1 MLQKNKVCNGA
12 MMQISLKKKFII
24 ILLIAIVIGAI
35 VTVDSYYNSKKKSI
49 EKNYIPD
56 NYRAYLQKE
65 ERNISQLGSMSKQE
79 SLQYLQKIFGSLQ
92 YDNANEESD
101 YVPEQVT
108 PALHELK
115 EKNYELYTLN
125 NTIFL
130 LQKKEGLPPIVWV
143 PISDNQADI
152 RECNSILE
160 TIAVLK
166 ERIDS
171 GKETYEER
179 MQYYV
184 LKKSFFEN
192 KLELMDY
199 YLNLL
204 NEEKA
209 HYKNDDN
216 PEHGDESIVWQI
228 EEIEKI
234 KGLLKKEIENI
245 HSQLH

>member
-1 MLQKNKVCNGA
+1 
-12 MMQISLKKKFII
+12 MMQQSFLKKKFII
-24 ILLIAIVIGAI
+24 ILLIVIVIGAI
-35 VTVDSYYNSKKKSI
+35 VTAYLYYSSKKNFI
-49 EKNYIPD
+49 EKKYMPD

-65 ERNISQLGSMSKQE
+65 EKNISQLETMSKQE
-79 SLQYLQKIFGSLQ
+79 SLQFLQKIFGSIQ
-92 YDNANEESD
+92 YDTTNDDGD
-101 YVPEQVT
+101 YVPEQVA

-125 NTIFL
+125 NAIFL

-152 RECNSILE
+152 RECNSILA

-166 ERIDS
+166 EKIDS

-204 NEEKA
+204 NEEHA

-216 PEHGDESIVWQI
+216 AERGNESILWQI
-228 EEIEKI
+228 EEIGRI
-234 KGLLKKEIENI
+234 KELLKKEVENI
-245 HSQLH
+245 NSQLH